1 LGDVSGATVGAV
13 AHISE
18 ASFPF
23 SMILPLY
30 PSILGQ
36 AIPSTFGPFGLAATV
51 RIVVVGENI
60 MYPYDK

>member
-1 LGDVSGATVGAV
+1 
-13 AHISE
+13 
-18 ASFPF
+18 
-23 SMILPLY
+23 MILPLY